1 MEKVTIGK
9 REFDPAMP
17 RGTAK
22 RELLTAATQ
31 NAPRACAAALG
42 LVCGDKLDRM
52 LAQNGHP
59 KVTYRACGFDA
70 LAYGGELL
78 DALEGLGVDPSQVIE
93 QGAAALSWIADSVIS
108 EKEVADRVGNSEPP
122 TVG

>member
-9 REFDPAMP
+9 REFEPAMP

-22 RELLTAATQ
+22 REVLRAATE

-52 LAQNGHP
+52 LAQNGHA
-59 KVTYRACGFDA
+59 KLTYRGSGFDP
-70 LAYGGELL
+70 LSYGGDLL
-78 DALEGLGVDPSQVIE
+78 DALEGLGVDPVQVIE

-108 EKEVADRVGNSEPP
+108 EKEVADRLGNSEPP
-122 TVG
+122 TAA